1 MTFDARNHGQSPHS
15 AEGEVISYHDMS
27 RDLEALMTERLGIEH
42 ATLVGKIAE
51 YLPSYKSDLCSL
63 FSSKVTRWEAAP

>member
-27 RDLEALMTERLGIEH
+27 RDLEAIMTERLGIEQ
-42 ATLVGKIAE
+42 ATLVGKIAH
-51 YLPSYKSDLCSL
+51 
-63 FSSKVTRWEAAP
+63 